1 MILAMEIVW
10 FIGFWS
16 RDVFIAI
23 NLSSTMKE
31 HKGFTRGWHEKISI
45 GF

>member
-16 RDVFIAI
+16 CNVFIAI

-31 HKGFTRGWHEKISI
+31 RKEFAGGWHEKISI